1 MRRKIIGIIGSGV
14 NPWTEYTRPL
24 ARWIAKQNYHL
35 LTGAGQGVMK
45 SASEAF
51 AKEEN
56 RKGVCLGIVPTI
68 PDLRSG
74 FIAKKN
80 YPNQWV
86 EIPILSPLP
95 TFDGSDADRVS
106 RNYII
111 VLSSDLLVALPG
123 NIGTRNEINLA
134 IRFQKPIILFAPK
147 SEMLDFPEDLP
158 RTSALDEV
166 QKFIEQ
172 NYPNNDI

>member
-24 ARWIAKQNYHL
+24 ARWIAKQDYHL

-51 AKEEN
+51 AKVEN
-56 RKGVCLGIVPTI
+56 RNGVCLGIVPTI
-68 PDLRSG
+68 PDLESG
-74 FIAKKN
+74 FVAKKH

-86 EIPILSPLP
+86 EIPMLSPLP
-95 TFDGSDADRVS
+95 TFDGSDVNQIS

-134 IRFQKPIILFAPK
+134 IRFQKPLILFAPE
-147 SEMLDFPEDLP
+147 SEMLDLPQDLS
-158 RTSALDEV
+158 RTSALEEV
-166 QKFIEQ
+166 EEFIEQ
-172 NYPNNDI
+172 NCPSNDS